1 MGWAALGCSEA
12 EERLIVREVIRIIPE
27 LDVTLDK
34 MTSML
39 PSRRF
44 YVWYKRLHFKLGKRQ

>member
-1 MGWAALGCSEA
+1 MEWAALGCSEA
-12 EERLIVREVIRIIPE
+12 KRLIVREVIRIIPE

-39 PSRRF
+39 PSLRF
-44 YVWYKRLHFKLGKRQ
+44 YIWYKMLHFKLGKRQ